1 MKRKLKSRKGETL
14 IETLAA
20 ILVISLGSAA
30 FAGMVS
36 VSAEFNSAAL
46 TRDNAYYDA
55 LSKAEPAPEGTD
67 AKRGTVKVVSDVVSN
82 EVSVTFTDDPK
93 NSRLVSYRSAKGA
106 TP

>member
-1 MKRKLKSRKGETL
+1 MKRKLKSCKGETL

-46 TRDNAYYDA
+46 TRDTAYYDA
-55 LSKAEPAPEGTD
+55 LSEAEPAPAGAET
-67 AKRGTVKVVSDVVSN
+67 GTVKVGGD
-82 EVSVTFTDDPK
+82 EVTVTFTGDPET
-93 NSRLVSYRSAKGA
+93 SRLVSYRSKKV

>member
-46 TRDNAYYDA
+46 TRDTAYYEA
-55 LSKAEPAPEGTD
+55 LSEAEPAPEGTEI
-67 AKRGTVKVVSDVVSN
+67 KTGTVKVGGD
-82 EVSVTFTDDPK
+82 EVTVTFTGDPEK
-93 NSRLVSYRSAKGA
+93 SRLVSYRSKKV